1 MDRHA
6 DIRNQ
11 LETARALV
19 DLLLQDEKLLEAIAY
34 AGDLMAHALQQ
45 QKKIISCGNGGSMS
59 DAMHFAE
66 ELSGRFRRDRPALA
80 AMAISDPAFLSC
92 TANDYGYE
100 YVFARYVE
108 AFGQKGDLLL
118 AISTSGNS
126 ANVVR
131 AARLA
136 QERGMKVIA
145 LTGNSGG
152 QLAECC
158 DVELRMPYQGFAD
171 RIQELHIKIIHLL
184 ISRTEALLGY

>member
-1 MDRHA
+1 MDRYA

>member
-158 DVELRMPYQGFAD
+158 DVELRMPHQGFAD